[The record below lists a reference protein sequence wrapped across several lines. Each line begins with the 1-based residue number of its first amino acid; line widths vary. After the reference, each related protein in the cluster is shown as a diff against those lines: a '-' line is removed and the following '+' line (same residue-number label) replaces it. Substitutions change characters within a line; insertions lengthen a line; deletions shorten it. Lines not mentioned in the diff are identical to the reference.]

1 MRKKYLFGIIA
12 LLPMMYLMVAPRA
25 SASATADVTNQAT
38 EKTQS
43 QVVEACVE
51 AKALVAGSR
60 ANLDAEDCRVTTTTR
75 TSEGRKATAAAVS
88 SDRSLS
94 SAQRSSLLTA
104 MSSGPVYSKHF
115 SWFTTGGAYT
125 VTHNGTFYYNGWK
138 AWVGESFAGYQGH
151 HACFVNYSA
160 GLLINPQVCGE
171 SGTDF
176 SRDLQYKWQVAWPWL
191 SYSVQHLGH
200 VYSNG
205 TTS

>member
-1 MRKKYLFGIIA
+1 MRKKSLSAILA
-12 LLPMMYLMVAPRA
+12 LLPAVYLMVVPGGSA
-25 SASATADVTNQAT
+25 SASPDVTNQAT
-38 EKTQS
+38 EQTQS
-43 QVVEACVE
+43 QVVDACVQ
-51 AKALVAGSR
+51 AKALAAASGADLSG
-60 ANLDAEDCRVTTTTR
+60 EDCRVTTTAR
-75 TSEGRKATAAAVS
+75 TSEGRMATAAEVS
-88 SDRSLS
+88 SDRALS

-104 MSSGPVYSKHF
+104 MSSGPVYSKNF

-138 AWVGESFAGYQGH
+138 AWVGESFAGYQGN

-160 GLLINPQVCGE
+160 GLTINPEVCSE

-176 SRDLQYKWQVAWPWL
+176 SRDLLYKWQVAWPWF

-205 TTS
+205 VTS